1 MKYSKLT
8 NKSNIFLKRFTHT
21 SRHIHCSKLV
31 RRLKY
36 KTYLDYGTGDGQL
49 FEFIKIKKK
58 SKYYAYEPYKK
69 MYQQFINNKKKL
81 SHVKLIKKEE
91 DLRKKYYD
99 IISIN
104 EVIEHLPP
112 KKIIKLFKIIKS
124 ITKKNSFIIISVPIE
139 IGLSSLVKNLI
150 RLLFNSKHEGL
161 NLNNLIRSIFQ
172 KKIYRGKGNYY
183 KSHIGFNHLDLK
195 QNLEIH
201 FSIINI
207 SYSPFNILKNFLNS
221 QIFFVCRV

>member
-1 MKYSKLT
+1 
-8 NKSNIFLKRFTHT
+8 
-21 SRHIHCSKLV
+21 
-31 RRLKY
+31 
-36 KTYLDYGTGDGQL
+36 
-49 FEFIKIKKK
+49 
-58 SKYYAYEPYKK
+58 

-91 DLRKKYYD
+91 DLRKNYYD

-124 ITKKNSFIIISVPIE
+124 ITKKNSIIIISVPIE
-139 IGLSSLVKNLI
+139 IGFSSLVKNLI

-161 NLNNLIRSIFQ
+161 TLNNLIRSVFQ
-172 KKIYRGKGNYY
+172 KKISRGKGNYY
-183 KSHIGFNHLDLK
+183 KSHIGFNHQDLK
-195 QNLEIH
+195 KNIEIH
-201 FSIINI
+201 FSIKNI

-221 QIFFVCRV
+221 QIFFVCKV